1 MSTSSDGLSLRQ
13 LDSTDLDHVHALFS
27 SDGHTMGDGPIEDL
41 ATTLRW
47 LARRSHAYAVNG
59 FPWYGLWDGDENCVG
74 NCGVFRGRCGDDPE
88 IGYEVALPRRGQG
101 YARAAVRAVTDAAHL
116 VGHRRLWATVRPVN
130 FASVRTV
137 QSNGYRS
144 VRRARDAK
152 GDLDY
157 YVHDVDT
164 QG

>member
-1 MSTSSDGLSLRQ
+1 MYEEVGL
-13 LDSTDLDHVHALFS
+13 A
-27 SDGHTMGDGPIEDL
+27 
-41 ATTLRW
+41 
-47 LARRSHAYAVNG
+47 
-59 FPWYGLWDGDENCVG
+59 WYGLWDGDGNFVG

-137 QSNGYRS
+137 QSNGSVRTVQSNGYRS